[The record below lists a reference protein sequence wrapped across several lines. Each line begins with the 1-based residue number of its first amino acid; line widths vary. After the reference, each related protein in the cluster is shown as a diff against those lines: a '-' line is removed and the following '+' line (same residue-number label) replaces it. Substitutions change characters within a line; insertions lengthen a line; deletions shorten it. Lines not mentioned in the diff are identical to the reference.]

1 MINIICGILFLAIT
15 SSWALQGE
23 EHAIVTA
30 RYSKGAVSE
39 ASQLVIDIII
49 DDGWH
54 ITSDSPE
61 DEYLIPAQIEVS
73 AQKITFGAPKFPE
86 PEVLYVKV
94 LDMTTTQ
101 FSGDFVVMVPVAKLG
116 AEFSKKDS
124 LSTVIDF
131 TYQPCDDKMCLP
143 PVTTSIVV
151 GGEAHRPVETEA
163 VVEAI
168 DDGSFEKSAEETSF
182 GMMILFAIIG
192 GLILNLMPC
201 VLPVLSLKVFSLVKQ
216 AGESRIKLLKL
227 GGAFSMGIAVS
238 FWALAGSVIVLRSA
252 GSLVGWGFQ
261 FQNPLFIIIMAAIM
275 LIFALNL
282 FGVFE
287 IFLPTSANSKL
298 SLMSGKSGYIG
309 AFFNGVLMT
318 LLSTPCSAPFLGSAM
333 GFAFS
338 QPTIILFVMFTAVAF
353 GLALPYMVLTLFP
366 GALKWV
372 PKPGN
377 WMLRLKEF
385 MGFLLIATVLWLL
398 TVLTEAYGS
407 DLATWTS
414 VFLLVLAI
422 NAWLYSHALP
432 NGGFGLSKKRKVFVW
447 LVILATSCGAYMLL
461 VQPTIDE
468 PGTQE
473 QLIGEDEIAY
483 SEQNLAQVLESGKPV
498 FLDFTASWCIT
509 CKSNKKLVLK
519 TERIQKEF
527 ALKGVTYMVADWT
540 NGDEKITQ
548 KLKSFGRAGVP
559 LYVFYSPKKPKN
571 PIVLPELITT
581 AIVLDALSEL

>member
-1 MINIICGILFLAIT
+1 MNKILYGILFLAIT
-15 SSWALQGE
+15 SSWAFQGE

-30 RYSKGAVSE
+30 RYSKGAVTE
-39 ASQLVIDIII
+39 ASQLIVDIII

-73 AQKITFGAPKFPE
+73 AKNITFGDPKFPK

-101 FSGDFVVMVPVAKLG
+101 FSGDFVVTVPVAERG
-116 AEFSKKDS
+116 TAFSKTDS

-151 GGEAHRPVETEA
+151 GGESHRPAETDA
-163 VVEAI
+163 VSEPI
-168 DDGSFEKSAEETSF
+168 DDGSLEKSGEETSF
-182 GMMILFAIIG
+182 GMMILLAILG

-216 AGESRIKLLKL
+216 AGESRAKLLKL
-227 GGAFSMGIAVS
+227 GGAFSLGIAVS
-238 FWALAGSVIVLRSA
+238 FWVLAGSVVILRSA

-261 FQNPLFIIIMAAIM
+261 FQNPLFIIVMAAIM

-298 SLMSGKSGYIG
+298 SLMSGKSGYVG

-338 QPTIILFVMFTAVAF
+338 QPAIILFIMFTAVAF
-353 GLALPYMVLTLFP
+353 GLALPYMILTLFP
-366 GALKWV
+366 FALKWV

-422 NAWLYSHALP
+422 NAWFYSHALP
-432 NGGFGLSKKRKVFVW
+432 NGGFGLAIQRKVFVW
-447 LVILATSCGAYMLL
+447 IVILATSFGAYMWL
-461 VQPTIDE
+461 VQPTIDN
-468 PGTQE
+468 PGAQE
-473 QLIGEDEIAY
+473 QLIGEGEIEY
-483 SEQNLAQVLESGKPV
+483 SEQNLARVLESGKPV

-509 CKSNKKLVLK
+509 CKTNKKLVLK
-519 TERIQKEF
+519 TESMRQEF
-527 ALKGVTYMVADWT
+527 AQKGITYMVADWT
-540 NGDEKITQ
+540 DGDEHITK

-559 LYVFYSPKKPKN
+559 LYVVYSPKNPKN
-571 PIVLPELITT
+571 PIVLPELIT
-581 AIVLDALSEL
+581 ADIVLDALSEL